1 MGDPENYK
9 GPSGANFGRI
19 LQPEPCIPSW
29 NEILGNS
36 GRVPGGRLGSNV
48 RGLGLRWRVSIGGS
62 TEKNSE
68 SHWRSPRPIKLWGAK
83 RRSDFGG
90 PPLPLRDVIFR
101 WRAPETAKKR
111 VIKTPKCLP
120 SHEGFPGP
128 QPGSWTQIRW
138 TKAPKTP
145 KTPKTPQALSGG
157 GRRSGYIGNQAQLER
172 KTGGLKCD
180 PTIKP

>member
-68 SHWRSPRPIKLWGAK
+68 SQWG
-83 RRSDFGG
+83 F
-90 PPLPLRDVIFR
+90 L
-101 WRAPETAKKR
+101 
-111 VIKTPKCLP
+111 
-120 SHEGFPGP
+120 
-128 QPGSWTQIRW
+128 
-138 TKAPKTP
+138 
-145 KTPKTPQALSGG
+145 ALSNWGEQSADRISED
-157 GRRSGYIGNQAQLER
+157 RRHPSAM
-172 KTGGLKCD
+172 
-180 PTIKP
+180 